1 MPDASVT
8 VRPTYSKGL
17 RLMKVTEEVEE
28 FRLECDL
35 E

>member
-8 VRPTYSKGL
+8 KTYSKGLL

-28 FRLECDL
+28 FRLELGL